1 MDVTNTI
8 SIDTT
13 IAMQIFATRLLTIA
27 DVYVHHMGLPPREAG
42 ASTAEARVKDFSLT
56 WAEARRTSGDSDE
69 AQLAITFTFSAGSDI
84 EGGALL
90 TLAMI
95 FNSIKGALDRQP
107 IRDAATTHLV
117 VGQIGA
123 MSIVDNAEAGAQEDL
138 HANLAAACT
147 YRARVTRTSGTVI
160 STLPP
165 G

>member
-13 IAMQIFATRLLTIA
+13 VVMQIFATRLLTIA
-27 DVYVHHMGLPPREAG
+27 DVYVHHMGIPPRETG
-42 ASTAEARVKDFSLT
+42 TADARVKDFSLT
-56 WAEARRTSGDSDE
+56 WAEARRTSGDGDE

-90 TLAMI
+90 TLAVI

-117 VGQIGA
+117 VGQVGA

-138 HANLAAACT
+138 HAHLAAACT
-147 YRARVTRTSGTVI
+147 FRARVTRTSGTTI
-160 STLPP
+160 STI
-165 G
+165 GT